1 MIPVVVDPSFSLSV
15 GSSFF
20 FGRFDSMVPLASR
33 RAGYF
38 SLLAQREVTKRKS
51 APASAPIGLRPT
63 GTLRCSP
70 PSGRRTTRPSLASD
84 SSPFPAGRLCS
95 SALLQ
100 GTRSKHEPERS
111 RRRLGRAG
119 CALARGPYG
128 AAGRRRKGPQGGRQD
143 AGQFAVGTRMCRQ
156 RTPKPAR
163 AVERLHRSTDPSG
176 PRFFW
181 LLFFGGTKKSD
192 SRAEGARKLLKA
204 SGSDTQTEK

>member
-100 GTRSKHEPERS
+100 GARFKQEQGEGKARFG
-111 RRRLGRAG
+111 LGVQDARWPGPPMARRAG
-119 CALARGPYG
+119 GEKARRV
-128 AAGRRRKGPQGGRQD
+128 AGTD
-143 AGQFAVGTRMCRQ
+143 AGQFAASAGMRCQ
-156 RTPKPAR
+156 RTPGACTRSRR
-163 AVERLHRSTDPSG
+163 AGCPETAASG
-176 PRFFW
+176 CVFSW
-181 LLFFGGTKKSD
+181 LLLFGAHQREVT
-192 SRAEGARKLLKA
+192 RAPRGERNH
-204 SGSDTQTEK
+204 